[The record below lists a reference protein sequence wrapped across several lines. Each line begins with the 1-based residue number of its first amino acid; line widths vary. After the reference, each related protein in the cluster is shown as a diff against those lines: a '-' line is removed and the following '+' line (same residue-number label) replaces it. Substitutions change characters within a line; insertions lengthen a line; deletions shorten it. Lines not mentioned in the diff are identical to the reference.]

1 MALAKHG
8 NLLIYKSCPIVFSIY
23 FTFVLLSDIKRLI
36 QEMQLV
42 SDTYVMKYVEKYWG
56 VLASL
61 DGRQGSVW
69 LFSHLVACLNDEGLH
84 FALGAGKLHKSAVT
98 TCTFCKAVQ
107 NSIDC

>member
-1 MALAKHG
+1 MEIYSFINLAQ
-8 NLLIYKSCPIVFSIY
+8 LFFLIY

-42 SDTYVMKYVEKYWG
+42 SDMYVMKYAEKYWG

-69 LFSHLVACLNDEGLH
+69 LSVIL
-84 FALGAGKLHKSAVT
+84 
-98 TCTFCKAVQ
+98 
-107 NSIDC
+107 